1 MISMFPHD
9 LIEGMVLGKKIFE
22 HKMCGL
28 ILSKKLSE
36 TFLFPEIN
44 KQDITNKNIS
54 SSKVPVISVR
64 F

>member
-1 MISMFPHD
+1 MFPHD
-9 LIEGMVLGKKIFE
+9 LIKGIFLGKKNFE

-36 TFLFPEIN
+36 TFLFSEIN
-44 KQDITNKNIS
+44 KQDITNKIIS